1 VDGAEVGG
9 DVGEDVGAEVGPDV
23 GSADFEGGFAGDG
36 ASAWGVRRNK
46 MSGKVARRA
55 AAGSWGIK
63 SGPGWPQAPNM
74 QEPKRAPT
82 KIAHVLNIKEL

>member
-1 VDGAEVGG
+1 MGVDGAV
-9 DVGEDVGAEVGPDV
+9 VGEDVGVEVGADA
-23 GSADFEGGFAGDG
+23 GSGDFEGDFAGDG

-46 MSGKVARRA
+46 MSGKVARWA

-63 SGPGWPQAPNM
+63 SGPGWPQAPKR

>member
-1 VDGAEVGG
+1 VGVDGAEVGG

-46 MSGKVARRA
+46 MSGKVAR
-55 AAGSWGIK
+55 
-63 SGPGWPQAPNM
+63 
-74 QEPKRAPT
+74 
-82 KIAHVLNIKEL
+82 